1 MLHACHIARPRRHS
15 YPILSLPTFCTA
27 GLRIDN
33 PEIMTTE
40 EGNLVFKVGETG
52 KVGYQIGEDATV
64 QFDTLQSVDI
74 LCE

>member
-1 MLHACHIARPRRHS
+1 
-15 YPILSLPTFCTA
+15 
-27 GLRIDN
+27 
-33 PEIMTTE
+33 MTTE

>member
-1 MLHACHIARPRRHS
+1 MLHACHIARPS
-15 YPILSLPTFCTA
+15 SSQPADPLPTCCTA
-27 GLRIDN
+27 GLPNTDN

-64 QFDTLQSVDI
+64 QFDTLQSIDI